1 MTVEVWWAR
10 IDQARDEF
18 AVDLDE
24 DEQRRLAAYRRDE
37 DKARFLLG
45 CTLVRRLLAARF
57 SLPAAKVRLDR
68 TCPDCGR
75 PHGKV
80 RADGVE
86 LSVTHS
92 GELVGVAIGD
102 DPVGLDV
109 EKVDPDIDIDALG
122 SLCLAPEEVRGLA
135 QYDGIARAKAFTQVW
150 TRKEAVV
157 KTTGVGVRA
166 DLRAVVVSPPD
177 QPAEVWEWPQH
188 TAQLTDLEVGA
199 DYAAAL
205 AVLGAEPL
213 VVRVNDAAQVLI

>member
-45 CTLVRRLLAARF
+45 CTMVRRLLAARF

-68 TCPDCGR
+68 SCPDCGK

-92 GELVGVAIGD
+92 GGLVGVAIGD
-102 DPVGLDV
+102 HPVGLDV
-109 EKVDPDIDIDALG
+109 EKVDPGIDIDAVG
-122 SLCLAPEEVRGLA
+122 PLCLAPEEVRGLA

-157 KTTGVGVRA
+157 KATGVGVRA
-166 DLRAVVVSPPD
+166 DLQTVVVGPLD
-177 QPAEVWEWPQH
+177 QPAEVWEWAQH
-188 TAQLTDLEVGA
+188 TGQLTDLEVGA
-199 DYAAAL
+199 DHAAAL
-205 AVLGAEPL
+205 AVLRAEPL
-213 VVRVNDAAQVLI
+213 VVRVNDATQVLI

>member
-10 IDQARDEF
+10 LDQARDEF
-18 AVDLDE
+18 AVDLDA
-24 DEQRRLAAYRRDE
+24 DEQRRLATYRRDE

-45 CTLVRRLLAARF
+45 CTMVRRLLAARF

-68 TCPDCGR
+68 NCPDCGK

-80 RADGVE
+80 RVDGVE

-102 DPVGLDV
+102 HPVGLDV
-109 EKVDPDIDIDALG
+109 EKVDPGIDIDAVG
-122 SLCLAPEEVRGLA
+122 RLCLAPEEVQGLA

-166 DLRAVVVSPPD
+166 DLRTVVVSPPD
-177 QPAEVWEWPQH
+177 QPAEVWEWARH
-188 TAQLTDLEVGA
+188 TGQLTDLEVGA

-205 AVLGAEPL
+205 AVLRAEPL
-213 VVRVNDAAQVLI
+213 VVRVNDATQVLI